1 MLNNL
6 GNVSLYLISMA
17 NIVRFLGF
25 FYTWFVLL
33 TETTFFKSFCLVWI
47 WKRCFLLLFIA
58 FGIGNDVFGFFSFVR
73 EVETLF
79 LIVFDLWRGWKP
91 CFLVVVG

>member
-17 NIVRFLGF
+17 NIARFLGF

-33 TETTFFKSFCLVWI
+33 TETTFFKSFCLVWD
-47 WKRCFLLLFIA
+47 WKGCFLLFLVCGERRNRVSWFPR
-58 FGIGNDVFGFFSFVR
+58 GELGG
-73 EVETLF
+73 ETRF
-79 LIVFDLWRGWKP
+79 LIDLIFSSLMHSGFHP
-91 CFLVVVG
+91 

>member
-17 NIVRFLGF
+17 NIARFLGF

-33 TETTFFKSFCLVWI
+33 TETTFFKSFCLFWG
-47 WKRCFLLLFIA
+47 WKRSSLLLFAA
-58 FGIGNDVFGFFSFVR
+58 FGIGNLVFYVFSFVLGGEG
-73 EVETLF
+73 EVADY
-79 LIVFDLWRGWKP
+79 V
-91 CFLVVVG
+91 